1 MSDDEMITASNYV
14 RCDDVI
20 RALITI
26 KRGIYSKP
34 VKAYINTLIADI
46 KSRAL
51 LKPVQE
57 NCYQSAMS
65 YHLAQETALYG
76 QKKWHSVDV
85 IC

>member
-1 MSDDEMITASNYV
+1 MTDEELLTASNYV

-46 KSRAL
+46 KSKQVFRAVD
-51 LKPVQE
+51 KH
-57 NCYQSAMS
+57 CYQSAMS
-65 YHLAQETALYG
+65 YHLTQETFTYG
-76 QKKWHSVDV
+76 QKNSPSVDV

>member
-1 MSDDEMITASNYV
+1 MTDNEILV
-14 RCDDVI
+14 
-20 RALITI
+20 ALVTI

-65 YHLAQETALYG
+65 YHLTQETALYG
-76 QKKWHSVDV
+76 QKKCLYVDV
-85 IC
+85 KV